1 MAAKNKSGIL
11 FYLFLFITGVMIIPL
26 VQSCGKDGAIG
37 GSGNNARLQIVSIS
51 NDVLPFNLYA
61 RYIRQTPVYTYPN
74 PSGYFLINAADTP
87 LQIRTAQTS
96 NNINVVNLLTLKQT
110 LTRGV
115 PYTMFVMGLRADS
128 SLQAVVTADTSAVPA
143 NGRGKIRLVNGMG
156 NIPAGIDLVLNGTTA
171 FKKQL
176 YTTVSNWVEVTAGTY
191 NINVV
196 ANNAPTTVIKSL
208 PNFTILDGKL
218 YTIFTYGRS
227 TGSDSTAY
235 GVNALLNTLP
245 PNTTY

>member
-1 MAAKNKSGIL
+1 
-11 FYLFLFITGVMIIPL
+11 
-26 VQSCGKDGAIG
+26 
-37 GSGNNARLQIVSIS
+37 
-51 NDVLPFNLYA
+51 
-61 RYIRQTPVYTYPN
+61 
-74 PSGYFLINAADTP
+74 
-87 LQIRTAQTS
+87 
-96 NNINVVNLLTLKQT
+96 
-110 LTRGV
+110 
-115 PYTMFVMGLRADS
+115 
-128 SLQAVVTADTSAVPA
+128 
-143 NGRGKIRLVNGMG
+143 MG